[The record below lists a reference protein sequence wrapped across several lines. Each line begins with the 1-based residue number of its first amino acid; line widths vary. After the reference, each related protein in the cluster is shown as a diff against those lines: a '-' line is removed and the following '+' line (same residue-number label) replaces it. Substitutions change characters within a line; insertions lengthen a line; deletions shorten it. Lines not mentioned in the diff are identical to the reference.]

1 MKIMK
6 IFVKKLLFTT
16 LLVLMSVLGIAQCDS
31 FDCDNVVGRD
41 VEVKHASAPAG
52 TTITAIQ
59 GTTNLASGAFT
70 HPQTVTIPCEGAT
83 TITLSYPDGRPYWVW
98 NAESCI
104 AENPV
109 VPGEYCVTLSLSGI
123 DGHVLKDGG
132 LVTPIPREDL
142 SCEADLCPPPPTCIC
157 DFFLADSKGA
167 RIDTVACGDEFI
179 YFSASAPEGCD
190 APVVDGTTIYYEGEP
205 IGDYPIPLAEVE
217 PGTYTVSLNSA
228 VTSCDNEA
236 QVTFTIP
243 TCSSPCCTAIHL
255 VDGEGNVVADAE
267 NPTVSDSYCT
277 TPIYVQ
283 CVDNPELEIVSG
295 DVNGTPLIGNQVPE
309 GITSSGTVTASF
321 GDACEV
327 ASESFGFP
335 SCDDGNGD
343 PNWSI
348 DADGSVTWVGLV
360 ACTFLVEAC
369 NAPAQHT
376 VVFLSGG
383 AEVGSTIALDASS
396 NPITATLWNRC
407 AAWSVNPADVPE
419 NFDKMEFKC
428 Y

>member
-1 MKIMK
+1 MK

-59 GTTNLASGAFT
+59 GTTTLASGAFT

-83 TITLSYPDGRPYWVW
+83 TITLSYPDGRPDWVW

-104 AENPV
+104 AENPA

-123 DGHVLKDGG
+123 DGHVLKDSG

-167 RIDTVACGDEFI
+167 RIDTVACDDEFI

-190 APVVDGTTIYYEGEP
+190 GPVVDGTTIYFDREP
-205 IGDYPIPLAEVE
+205 IGDYPIPFDGVE
-217 PGTYTVSLNSA
+217 PGTYTVSLNPA

-236 QVTFTIP
+236 QVTFVIP

-267 NPTVSDSYCT
+267 NTTVPDSYCD

-283 CVDNPELEIVSG
+283 CVDNPALEIVSG
-295 DVNGTPLIGNQVPE
+295 DVNGTALIRNQVPE
-309 GITSSGTVTASF
+309 GITESGTVTASF
-321 GDACEV
+321 GTDCEV
-327 ASESFGFP
+327 LSGEFGFP
-335 SCDDGNGD
+335 SCESDPPLPEGVATMTADFLSFVGLCQVCIPPLFSSVTITHSGGTTELVDGIDGVVID
-343 PNWSI
+343 RCDITW
-348 DADGSVTWVGLV
+348 DAD
-360 ACTFLVEAC
+360 FF
-369 NAPAQHT
+369 
-376 VVFLSGG
+376 VVDI
-383 AEVGSTIALDASS
+383 STITAVSRPACVDA
-396 NPITATLWNRC
+396 P
-407 AAWSVNPADVPE
+407 
-419 NFDKMEFKC
+419 
-428 Y
+428 